1 MRFRSCDDPDHLD
14 HHHLVARQKGD
25 IIKRTIRTRRLRQA
39 SDCRKQLQIYALD
52 DFSGRWGVLIDL
64 AYPPPELF
72 VVYAFPRYMI
82 DEIEQ

>member
-1 MRFRSCDDPDHLD
+1 M
-14 HHHLVARQKGD
+14 VAFSPGGD
-25 IIKRTIRTRRLRQA
+25 GGGRLPEISGTIRTRRLRQA